1 MPICSNEG
9 EAQAVELKG
18 GAMAIPDFPWYS
30 GMTPKQIEKRR
41 RDIRRSKREFFAEA
55 RDGFYISTR
64 EGNFLDCNQA
74 LVRMLGYESVAEV
87 LSLDLNKELWLSP
100 EDRPKF
106 QAIIEKQGF
115 VRDYQGAFKHKSG
128 RVVFVS
134 LSSHV
139 WRDKKGNIRG
149 YRGLVVDRTE
159 EKMMRDRLAA
169 LETKYRD
176 LFDNMQEG
184 VFVCDRSGAVVDCN
198 QAFLDMVGYN
208 REELLALD
216 YYRDLFVDTNGAID
230 FRKRLTEFG
239 QASNCE
245 LQVVRGDR
253 TIRDVSMSGYARRN
267 LDGQVISYQGMVRD
281 ITDEKRLRNQL
292 LQSEKLSA
300 MGRMASQLAH
310 ELNNPIY
317 GIMNCVE
324 LAKEAIP
331 EGHSKRRFLELAY
344 NECRR
349 TSGLLLKMLKFCKPD
364 QDEKRPTQINKMLEE
379 TLLFYERQF
388 KNLNIRVVFHP
399 APDLPPIIAVASQ
412 LKQVF
417 INMIINA
424 NAAMPSGGEL
434 KVSSQ
439 FDPESGEVVAII
451 QDTGVGIPP
460 DHLEKI
466 FEAFFTTKTDVKGVG
481 LGLSICYELIKNHG
495 GRIEVESQVGDG
507 TTFRVYFP
515 CRSTERTDQESED
528 AVSSRHMLAQP
539 RN

>member
-1 MPICSNEG
+1 MCSNEG
-9 EAQAVELKG
+9 DALAVEPKG
-18 GAMAIPDFPWYS
+18 GAVATPDFPWYS
-30 GMTPKQIEKRR
+30 GLNQKQIEKRR
-41 RDIRRSKREFFAEA
+41 REIRRSKREFFAEA

-64 EGNFLDCNQA
+64 EGNFVDCNQA
-74 LVRMLGYESVAEV
+74 LVRILGYESVVEV
-87 LSLDLNKELWLSP
+87 LSLDLNKELWLNP
-100 EDRPKF
+100 EDRPNF

-128 RVVFVS
+128 RAVYVA

-139 WRDKKGNIRG
+139 WRDKNGNIRG

-184 VFVCDRSGAVVDCN
+184 VFICDHSGAVVDCN
-198 QAFLDMVGYN
+198 QAFLDMVGYS

-216 YYRDLFVDTNGAID
+216 YYRDLVADSDDAVN
-230 FRKRLTEFG
+230 FRHKLTG
-239 QASNCE
+239 QGRVSNCE
-245 LQVVRGDR
+245 LRIMRKDR
-253 TIRDVSMSGYARRN
+253 TLRDVSMSGYARRDD
-267 LDGQVISYQGMVRD
+267 DGQIVSYQGILRD
-281 ITDEKRLRNQL
+281 ITDEKLLRNQL
-292 LQSEKLSA
+292 IQSEKISA

-344 NECRR
+344 SECRR
-349 TSGLLLKMLKFCKPD
+349 TSGMLLKMLKFCKPD

-388 KNLNIRVVFHP
+388 KNLNIRVTFEP
-399 APDLPPIIAVASQ
+399 AADLPPIIAVAGQ

-434 KVSSQ
+434 RVASKFQAQSDEVS
-439 FDPESGEVVAII
+439 VTI
-451 QDTGVGIPP
+451 QDTGVGIPREAL
-460 DHLEKI
+460 DRI

-495 GRIEVESQVGDG
+495 GRIEVESEIGKG
-507 TTFRVYFP
+507 TTFRIYFP
-515 CRSTERTDQESED
+515 CHRMGIGAEEAEEAALWQRALAHLRS
-528 AVSSRHMLAQP
+528 
-539 RN
+539 

>member
-1 MPICSNEG
+1 
-9 EAQAVELKG
+9 
-18 GAMAIPDFPWYS
+18 MAIPDFPWYS
-30 GMTPKQIEKRR
+30 GMSPKQIEKRR

-100 EDRPKF
+100 EDRPNF

-128 RVVFVS
+128 RVVYVS

-169 LETKYRD
+169 LETRYRD

-184 VFVCDRSGAVVDCN
+184 VFICDHSGAVIDCN
-198 QAFLDMVGYN
+198 QAFCDLVGYS
-208 REELLALD
+208 REELLALEC
-216 YYRDLFVDTNGAID
+216 YGDLFVDPEEPAD
-230 FRKRLTEFG
+230 FKGRLTNLG
-239 QASNCE
+239 RASNTDF
-245 LQVVRGDR
+245 QIVRKDGG
-253 TIRDVSMSGYARRN
+253 IRDVSLSGYIGKNAE
-267 LDGQVISYQGMVRD
+267 GQIVSYQGLVRD

-364 QDEKRPTQINKMLEE
+364 QDERRPTQINKMLEE

-388 KNLNIRVVFHP
+388 KNLNIRVSFC
-399 APDLPPIIAVASQ
+399 PDVELPPIIAVAGQ

-434 KVSSQ
+434 RVSSR
-439 FDPESGEVVAII
+439 FDPHSDEVVVTI
-451 QDTGVGIPP
+451 QDTGVGIPRY
-460 DHLEKI
+460 HLDKI

-495 GRIEVESQVGDG
+495 GRIEVDSEVGKG
-507 TTFRVYFP
+507 TSFRVYFP
-515 CRSTERTDQESED
+515 RVRKGTAFDGAD
-528 AVSSRHMLAQP
+528 MPAFAKLKSSQSSG
-539 RN
+539 